1 MFSTIPFRARVYSTA
16 AKLWVKENGGPS
28 TQVGTKGCVN
38 VDDFLEKVKLKLNTH
53 SLLTIHESKACDPLR
68 PGLKLKDL
76 FTALKTNSDESPLFV
91 KVVPP
96 SHHSEIKKTIFVRD
110 TDDDEYKKFLVENRA
125 DVDKVMKDSKGLI
138 HLSQPGAVII
148 GYDELIDGE
157 KYQMYEYKEPF
168 SRWKQNEANAME
180 EETKRAFIRYFE
192 ETLGVKCVDLHL
204 YTDIMDAKNPRKKL
218 QEWDAIIYA
227 EDSLYLLE
235 AKNSMVPGTI
245 QILRNR
251 VENFPLTVESSA
263 QKDDLIPYMNGMIV
277 GVACGIYFPEQV
289 LIEARK
295 NGLICIYP
303 SGKRYHVDKEPP
315 TDFIIER

>member
-1 MFSTIPFRARVYSTA
+1 
-16 AKLWVKENGGPS
+16 
-28 TQVGTKGCVN
+28 VN
-38 VDDFLEKVKLKLNTH
+38 VDDFVEKVKLKLNTH
-53 SLLTIHESKACDPLR
+53 SLLTIHESKAGQPLC
-68 PGLKLKDL
+68 PGLELKKLAPA
-76 FTALKTNSDESPLFV
+76 FMTNTAKNPFLV

-96 SHHSEIKKTIFVRD
+96 SHHSEIKKTIFIRD
-110 TDDDEYKKFLVENRA
+110 TDDDEYIKVVIKNSA
-125 DVDKVMKDSKGLI
+125 QIDKVTKDAKGLV
-138 HLSQPGAVII
+138 HVSQPGVQII
-148 GYDELIDGE
+148 DFDELIDGE
-157 KYQMYEYKEPF
+157 NYQLLQYNEPF

-192 ETLGVKCVDLHL
+192 ETLGVKCVDFHL
-204 YTDIMDAKNPRKKL
+204 YTDIMDAKNPRRKL

-227 EDSLYLLE
+227 EDTLYLLE
-235 AKNSMVPGTI
+235 AKHSMVPGTI

-251 VENFPLTVESSA
+251 VENFPLTVKSSA
-263 QKDDLIPYMNGMIV
+263 QKDDLIPYMNGSIV

-295 NGLICIYP
+295 NGLICVYP